1 MPSQYGF
8 QILAP
13 SRSRLTEQFRT
24 SENAL
29 HHIRLL
35 RAVQRLRGQV
45 YLEDEAINHAD
56 LDEDGRFKMRGDEE
70 AWHLVLSDSDQQV
83 IGGARYLLHSNT
95 ADFGSLRLSEC
106 ALAKNPQWASTL
118 RTAIERDMQLARS
131 RDHVYIEIGG
141 WVLSKEWRCSRA
153 ALEIAVGSFAL
164 GALWGGAVGACT
176 ATYRHG
182 SASILSR
189 LGGECLQVDGV
200 ALPSYFDP
208 QYGCTME
215 ILRFDSLYP
224 EKRFEILLRHLT
236 RALASS
242 PLTVANVT
250 RKPLPG
256 LVMPAVSPTFSR
268 SCTID
273 SLADEATCQPGLLH
287 PSTASGPVSGPPA

>member
-13 SRSRLTEQFRT
+13 ARSALTDQFRT
-24 SENAL
+24 SENPL
-29 HHIRLL
+29 HHLRLL

-45 YLEDEAINHAD
+45 YLEDGAIKVD
-56 LDEDGRFKMRGDEE
+56 ELDDGGRFKMRGDEE
-70 AWHLVLSDSDQQV
+70 SWHLVLLDSDQQV

-95 ADFGSLRLSEC
+95 ADFESLRLSEC
-106 ALAKNPQWASTL
+106 ALAKNPQWATTL
-118 RTAIERDMQLARS
+118 RAAIERDMQLARS
-131 RDHVYIEIGG
+131 RNHVYIEIGG

-189 LGGECLQVDGV
+189 LGGGCLQVDGV
-200 ALPSYFDP
+200 AVPSYFDP

-224 EKRFEILLRHLT
+224 EKRFEILLKHLT
-236 RALASS
+236 RALSTS
-242 PLTVANVT
+242 PLTVASVT

-256 LVMPAVSPTFSR
+256 LVMPAVSPAFAL

-273 SLADEATCQPGLLH
+273 SLTNEATCQPRLLH
-287 PSTASGPVSGPPA
+287 HSTVGGLVPGPPA